1 MKHWTVWEWIC
12 FMFSATICSVVLVYF
27 LGMFLMNQQTNELN
41 LPLRL
46 EIIRSLFGVG
56 LQILAIAYIMITGK
70 KLENRISELQKNKD
84 EKIT

>member
-1 MKHWTVWEWIC
+1 
-12 FMFSATICSVVLVYF
+12 MFI
-27 LGMFLMNQQTNELN
+27 MNQKTNAEN

-70 KLENRISELQKNKD
+70 KLEHRMDELQKDKKN
-84 EKIT
+84 